1 MYAPGGE
8 YGGPAKEQAEEPQKP
23 PTIEPRK
30 PIAPPVADNPIK
42 TQQKAERALNAAYQE
57 LASKFDPQAK
67 ELLRQE
73 EFAWLKQRERFQN
86 DPAMFPK
93 TTVARVYLLQQAL
106 ILNGP

>member
-1 MYAPGGE
+1 MAGLR
-8 YGGPAKEQAEEPQKP
+8 KNQAEEPQKP

-30 PIAPPVADNPIK
+30 PIAPPVAENPIK